1 MPRGSDEMVERR
13 ILNSWKE
20 IASYLRRGV
29 RTVQRWEAHLGL
41 PVHRPAGRDHG
52 AVLAFSTELDQ
63 WLDGRPLRQT
73 MSSSLESVTISQV
86 PLGEMQA
93 LLSRAEILLGKLESL
108 LSRSEE
114 MHRRLSLTMD
124 TLSNNQIH
132 GDLSSDELLQ
142 AARVEAA

>member
-1 MPRGSDEMVERR
+1 MVERR